1 MKKKTYI
8 NYIHNLYISINNI
21 KYSKLSKR
29 FLIQNIYLKN
39 LTKLL
44 KEKLEKIKHSVSHE
58 LFKIALP

>member
-8 NYIHNLYISINNI
+8 NYIHNLSISINNI